1 MKNTGEGV
9 GLKGIIKS
17 LGLNMLN
24 LRSSLEILSMYL
36 KSGEFEYVFERAI
49 WNYGERSRA
58 LHIKFGNI

>member
-49 WNYGERSRA
+49 WNYDQVSPH
-58 LHIKFGNI
+58 LFVILSQ